1 MKPPLSGNAVGATPE
16 AVALAGRPDLR
27 RQVGSRDPQPP
38 EGDNASGPAQPV
50 PRRSPYSTLRADD
63 SAHEGA

>member
-1 MKPPLSGNAVGATPE
+1 MKPPLSGW
-16 AVALAGRPDLR
+16 R
-27 RQVGSRDPQPP
+27 RFPP